1 MKKKYL
7 IHTLISLLICAVIG
21 VVVFVLHTSAEKKLT
36 QYEEELSA
44 VQVTLTVT
52 TPTGEPKVQVADNGT
67 VFEIPFSIPEWT
79 YKLFTERAPVLFYDV
94 SSAGDDS
101 AARLKLKDEV
111 TPTELSLA
119 EYVKDVACMSS
130 QQINKVGDYVFTGND
145 KYYAY
150 GIVSIS
156 SDPKLSED
164 GECEITWFDG
174 YDESVFTGS
183 GLYCLVPNS
192 KLEEYDNGNGEAV
205 VSLYNRFTR
214 HSVVDG
220 ELVKEN
226 LELEVPVTLKIAGTY
241 TGGDWNSVY
250 CPLPVVQQA
259 CVELEAIP
267 SVLTLSATLA
277 DNSRLE
283 EFREKISL
291 CLLEASPENEDIPW
305 GYYAQFQKRSQY
317 HKTYPLGLD
326 IDDGALSELPDVTG
340 EVAMLKNA
348 AMIGVIV
355 LAIVIAGIPAGC
367 LVIFLKNKKAAKAE

>member
-21 VVVFVLHTSAEKKLT
+21 VVVFVLHSSAEKKLT
-36 QYEEELSA
+36 QYEEKLAA

-67 VFEIPFSIPEWT
+67 VFEIPFSIPEWV
-79 YKLFTERAPVLFYDV
+79 YRLFTEQEPVLFCDV
-94 SSAGDDS
+94 SAAGDDS

-119 EYVKDVACMSS
+119 EYVKDVQCMSS
-130 QQINKVGDYVFTGND
+130 QWINKVGDYVFTGND

-150 GIVSIS
+150 GIASIS
-156 SDPKLSED
+156 SDPKLSEE

-183 GLYCLVPNS
+183 GLYCLVPEG
-192 KLEEYDNGNGEAV
+192 KLEQYDNGNGEAV
-205 VSLYNRFTR
+205 VSLYRRFTR

-250 CPLPVVQQA
+250 CPLPIVQQA

-283 EFREKISL
+283 EFREKMSL
-291 CLLEASPENEDIPW
+291 CFLEPSPENEDIPW
-305 GYYAQFQKRSQY
+305 GYFAQFQKRSHY
-317 HKTYPLGLD
+317 HETYPLGLD
-326 IDDGALSELPDVTG
+326 IDEGDLSELPDVTG

-367 LVIFLKNKKAAKAE
+367 LIIFLNNKKAAKAE